1 MDTHTHCLPNL
12 GDQAGV
18 AGMDTRQIK
27 EFRAFLKKELI
38 PAADDLEK
46 LADTQRMHI
55 QKLMFTNLVD
65 RFDSMVDAMLLDNC
79 REEFLVSEAFKGL
92 TQPITESTLLE
103 LLMKGDDL
111 QAALDTKLKDSLRF
125 SVLRLRH
132 SRKLAKLFSIS
143 EEVADFD
150 KKPRVNPSNGD
161 IVDKF
166 KIQVKTIPHSI
177 CGYADW
183 LYSKRNAI
191 VHGAGTAKFLENDKK
206 QIKKFYG
213 VTTTK
218 TFRVPL
224 SAIRTGANFY
234 EEVCDL
240 LEPK

>member
-1 MDTHTHCLPNL
+1 MDT
-12 GDQAGV
+12 AK
-18 AGMDTRQIK
+18 IK
-27 EFRAFLKKELI
+27 EFREFLDKELI

-46 LADTQRMHI
+46 LADAHRKHI

-65 RFDSMVDAMLLDNC
+65 RFDSMVDGMLLYNC
-79 REEFLVSEAFKGL
+79 REDFLVSEAFKGL
-92 TQPITESTLLE
+92 SQPITESALLE

-111 QAALDTKLKDSLRF
+111 QDALDTRLKDSLRL

-150 KKPRVNPSNGD
+150 KKPRVNPSNGV

-166 KIQVKTIPHSI
+166 KIQMKTTPHSI

-191 VHGAGTAKFLENDKK
+191 VHGAGTAKFLENDKQ
-206 QIKKFYG
+206 QIKKIYG
-213 VTTTK
+213 VTTTD

-224 SAIRTGANFY
+224 SSVRTGARFY
-234 EEVCDL
+234 QEVCDL
-240 LEPK
+240 LEPR